1 MSTGRSIDWS
11 RTARSL
17 ENYHLRSRPTQRR
30 NGRPLRFRWADER
43 ANLRHI
49 YSTMSGPDARSP
61 RYRHHG
67 QSCGSQGRWRAP
79 GNRSGGRVPA
89 ISAAVF
95 AGFQSDRTGLQQ
107 SEIEAAQGRR
117 AHSQRTLSQNRLD
130 FPLLQN
136 SRMYKFLQA
145 CGVRVNVSGIC
156 SRRAP
161 ISRYIRRAFVRMA
174 ASTPMRRFGQ
184 SWLWRNWAR
193 ATRRPVCFRFSI
205 RSITHEP
212 LRMRIAIRS
221 SPTLSRRMST
231 PWSRMSGAADGHG
244 TPVPRD
250 GCSAPA
256 LRAFWACVSLG
267 PHCTSTR
274 AFRRIGRRLESRFDT
289 ELHAMTLMS
298 KIRLASATASPLRS
312 STAPRYS
319 CARRGYLW
327 LTTVRYIG
335 CG

>member
-1 MSTGRSIDWS
+1 MSTGRAIDWS

-79 GNRSGGRVPA
+79 GNRSGGRAPA

-107 SEIEAAQGRR
+107 SEIEAAQSRR

-156 SRRAP
+156 SSRLDRCNAPQRRYEDRWLFLRKAMWSLTSRCAKR
-161 ISRYIRRAFVRMA
+161 ISGPKKFRSPPKKDFFNTIDAKRPF
-174 ASTPMRRFGQ
+174 MR
-184 SWLWRNWAR
+184 
-193 ATRRPVCFRFSI
+193 
-205 RSITHEP
+205 
-212 LRMRIAIRS
+212 
-221 SPTLSRRMST
+221 
-231 PWSRMSGAADGHG
+231 D
-244 TPVPRD
+244 
-250 GCSAPA
+250 
-256 LRAFWACVSLG
+256 
-267 PHCTSTR
+267 
-274 AFRRIGRRLESRFDT
+274 
-289 ELHAMTLMS
+289 
-298 KIRLASATASPLRS
+298 
-312 STAPRYS
+312 
-319 CARRGYLW
+319 
-327 LTTVRYIG
+327 
-335 CG
+335 

>member
-17 ENYHLRSRPTQRR
+17 ENHHLRSRPTQRR

-67 QSCGSQGRWRAP
+67 QSCGSQGHWRAP

-136 SRMYKFLQA
+136 SRMWKFLQA

-156 SRRAP
+156 SGGGASAALRGGGPWRAVRARQQRAALILREP
-161 ISRYIRRAFVRMA
+161 PSSFGGWIVPRAGANGRGGELGIIEGFMGAAPEPDIANYNWIAGHDLAFV
-174 ASTPMRRFGQ
+174 G
-184 SWLWRNWAR
+184 R
-193 ATRRPVCFRFSI
+193 A
-205 RSITHEP
+205 
-212 LRMRIAIRS
+212 IADHPI
-221 SPTLSRRMST
+221 
-231 PWSRMSGAADGHG
+231 
-244 TPVPRD
+244 
-250 GCSAPA
+250 
-256 LRAFWACVSLG
+256 
-267 PHCTSTR
+267 
-274 AFRRIGRRLESRFDT
+274 
-289 ELHAMTLMS
+289 
-298 KIRLASATASPLRS
+298 
-312 STAPRYS
+312 
-319 CARRGYLW
+319 
-327 LTTVRYIG
+327 
-335 CG
+335 

>member
-156 SRRAP
+156 SSEQELADE
-161 ISRYIRRAFVRMA
+161 
-174 ASTPMRRFGQ
+174 FGEPE
-184 SWLWRNWAR
+184 WKHGDA
-193 ATRRPVCFRFSI
+193 VCPRGDAQQQI
-205 RSITHEP
+205 GDHRGEDLQTDGI
-212 LRMRIAIRS
+212 LV
-221 SPTLSRRMST
+221 
-231 PWSRMSGAADGHG
+231 GA
-244 TPVPRD
+244 
-250 GCSAPA
+250 
-256 LRAFWACVSLG
+256 
-267 PHCTSTR
+267 
-274 AFRRIGRRLESRFDT
+274 E
-289 ELHAMTLMS
+289 EL
-298 KIRLASATASPLRS
+298 
-312 STAPRYS
+312 
-319 CARRGYLW
+319 
-327 LTTVRYIG
+327 
-335 CG
+335 

>member
-17 ENYHLRSRPTQRR
+17 ENHHLHSRPTQRR

-49 YSTMSGPDARSP
+49 YSTMSGPDARAP

-79 GNRSGGRVPA
+79 GNRSGGRAPA

-95 AGFQSDRTGLQQ
+95 TGLQSDRTGLQQ

-145 CGVRVNVSGIC
+145 YGIRVNVSGIC
-156 SRRAP
+156 SSQLAD
-161 ISRYIRRAFVRMA
+161 
-174 ASTPMRRFGQ
+174 
-184 SWLWRNWAR
+184 
-193 ATRRPVCFRFSI
+193 SI
-205 RSITHEP
+205 RVLKGID
-212 LRMRIAIRS
+212 
-221 SPTLSRRMST
+221 PTL
-231 PWSRMSGAADGHG
+231 GLYAAYAYAEADLLNQ
-244 TPVPRD
+244 V
-250 GCSAPA
+250 
-256 LRAFWACVSLG
+256 
-267 PHCTSTR
+267 
-274 AFRRIGRRLESRFDT
+274 
-289 ELHAMTLMS
+289 
-298 KIRLASATASPLRS
+298 RS
-312 STAPRYS
+312 VQEY
-319 CARRGYLW
+319 
-327 LTTVRYIG
+327 
-335 CG
+335 